1 MLGRRPHR
9 RPLRG
14 AREPGS
20 RSRTAFIP
28 LPRPLSPCGQRPTRG
43 GLTRHIRTG
52 SRLPRWR
59 PPRSPD
65 ASGSNRLQAG
75 TVSRLI
81 YNACCVYGVRPH
93 SARTTGPR
101 LSGPVHTAQRYNN
114 FRAHRSLHLTHDLST
129 TAPLLFK
136 NRCPHWRP
144 SGRRAACTLSY
155 QPLSARG
162 HGPLLQAGRTTTR
175 GS

>member
-1 MLGRRPHR
+1 METC
-9 RPLRG
+9 LRSSSSSPVG
-14 AREPGS
+14 VAREPGS

-43 GLTRHIRTG
+43 GLIHGTYGRSRPLERGGLPAPRTSG
-52 SRLPRWR
+52 SRPGG
-59 PPRSPD
+59 SP
-65 ASGSNRLQAG
+65 
-75 TVSRLI
+75 
-81 YNACCVYGVRPH
+81 YNACVYGVRPH

-101 LSGPVHTAQRYNN
+101 LSGRPVHTAPVRYNN

-136 NRCPHWRP
+136 SRRPHWRP